1 MNSSSVNQNTE
12 GMIPSD
18 DQMDQLLRTFFD
30 REVPADLDSVVI
42 PAAIRKSPDLT
53 IVSTHGSMASAH
65 RNSRGLVVVSVITAL
80 AACVIAAVALGPQ
93 STVSPNTESTMP
105 VSSQG
110 NGSDSAI
117 GDDKTS
123 LEEIDSIEINGSSSN
138 R

>member
-1 MNSSSVNQNTE
+1 MNSSSVNQNAA
-12 GMIPSD
+12 GMIPND

-30 REVPADLDSVVI
+30 REVPADLDSIVI
-42 PAAIRKSPDLT
+42 PAVIRKSPELT
-53 IVSTHGSMASAH
+53 IVTTHGSPAAVH
-65 RNSRGLVVVSVITAL
+65 RNSRGLVVISVIASL

-110 NGSDSAI
+110 RSSDSAI
-117 GDDKTS
+117 GDDRTS
-123 LEEIDSIEINGSSSN
+123 LEEIDAIEIKGSASN